1 MTATPDEPADQPEQR
16 PSLARATAVM
26 TIGTVL
32 SRATGLARVVAIA
45 SALGVVESG
54 RLTDTYNLGNT
65 APNIIYELILGGVLT
80 SVFVPVFV
88 ELRER
93 EGHERAW
100 EIASAIINLSLALLL
115 LVTLLGVLGAP
126 WLAHIYTSRL
136 EGTQAALQ
144 HEILTFLL
152 RLFIPQIVF
161 YALAAMTA
169 GLLNSHNR
177 FAVPMY
183 TPILN
188 NVTVI
193 AAFIWL
199 REASGSI
206 GGLSAVT
213 RPQML
218 LMGLGTTAGVA
229 VMALVQLPA
238 LRGLGRYKLT
248 FSPDHPSVKKLLRLS
263 VFVVGY
269 VIANQVG
276 YLIVQILANAQTGGY
291 SAYVFAFTFFLLP
304 HGLFAVSLTT
314 ALLPSMSEHAVN
326 ERWDR
331 FRERLSTGIRSTLFL
346 ILPSAVGFLVLGEP
360 IVRVLIEHGVMTA
373 ASTELVAG
381 VLRLFMI
388 GLVPFALFQLFLRA
402 FYALQDTRTPFLIN
416 CAAVALNIAI
426 NIPMFAVLGV
436 RGLAAG
442 HASAYVFGVILQA
455 RALGRRIGGL
465 DGRRVIDS
473 GVRIGA
479 AALGMGVVV
488 WAINRGMPTDP
499 FGGWLG
505 EAVALAIPVAVGA
518 GVYLLLA
525 QLLRV
530 PELDF
535 VKGLLRRQK
544 SG

>member
-1 MTATPDEPADQPEQR
+1 MTSAPEIDASEPEAGR
-16 PSLARATAVM
+16 SLARATALM
-26 TIGTVL
+26 TAGTVL

-65 APNIIYELILGGVLT
+65 APNIIYELVLGGVLT

-93 EGHERAW
+93 EGRERAW
-100 EIASAIINLSLALLL
+100 EIASAIINLSLA
-115 LVTLLGVLGAP
+115 VLLGVTILGILGAP
-126 WLAHIYTSRL
+126 WLANVYSSRL
-136 EGTQAALQ
+136 EGAQSEFQ

-152 RLFIPQIVF
+152 RLFIPQIIF

-169 GLLNSHNR
+169 GLLNAHNR

-188 NVTVI
+188 NITVI

-199 REASGSI
+199 REAFGSI
-206 GGLSAVT
+206 DGLAAVT

-248 FSPDHPSVKKLLRLS
+248 FSADHPSVKKLLRLS
-263 VFVVGY
+263 VFVIGY
-269 VIANQVG
+269 VVANQIG

-346 ILPSAVGFLVLGEP
+346 ILPSAIGFLILGES

-381 VLRLFMI
+381 VLRLFII

-402 FYALQDTRTPFLIN
+402 FYALQDTKTPFLIN

-426 NIPMFAVLGV
+426 NIPMFGLLGV

-442 HASAYVFGVILQA
+442 HASAYVFGVALQA
-455 RALGRRIGGL
+455 RALRRRIGGL
-465 DGRRVIDS
+465 DGRRILQS
-473 GVRIGA
+473 SMRIGA
-479 AALGMGVVV
+479 AAVGMGVIVWVV
-488 WAINRGMPTDP
+488 DRVVPIDLI
-499 FGGWLG
+499 GGIPG
-505 EAVALAIPVAVGA
+505 EVLALALPVGA
-518 GVYLLLA
+518 GLGAYLLFA
-525 QLLRV
+525 QMLQVR
-530 PELDF
+530 ELDF
-535 VKGLLRRQK
+535 VKGLLSRR
-544 SG
+544 

>member
-1 MTATPDEPADQPEQR
+1 MSEQIEAR
-16 PSLARATAVM
+16 PSLARATALM
-26 TIGTVL
+26 TLGTVL

-100 EIASAIINLSLALLL
+100 EIASAIINLSLA
-115 LVTLLGVLGAP
+115 VLLGMTILGILGAP
-126 WLAHIYTSRL
+126 LLANIYTSRL
-136 EGTQAALQ
+136 EGAQSALQ

-152 RLFIPQIVF
+152 RLFIPQIIF

-188 NVTVI
+188 NITVI

-199 REASGSI
+199 REAFGSI
-206 GGLSAVT
+206 DGLAAVT

-229 VMALVQLPA
+229 VMALSQLPA
-238 LRGLGRYKLT
+238 LKGLGHYRVT
-248 FSPDHPSVKKLLRLS
+248 FSADHPSVKKLLRLS
-263 VFVVGY
+263 VFVIGY
-269 VIANQVG
+269 VVANQIG

-326 ERWDR
+326 ERWDS

-346 ILPSAVGFLVLGEP
+346 ILPSTVGFLVLGEG
-360 IVRVLIEHGVMTA
+360 IVRVLIEHGVMTET
-373 ASTELVAG
+373 STRLVAG
-381 VLRLFMI
+381 VLQLFVL

-402 FYALQDTRTPFLIN
+402 FYALQDTKTPFLIN

-426 NIPMFAVLGV
+426 NIPMFNLLGV

-455 RALGRRIGGL
+455 RALRRRIGGL
-465 DGRRVIDS
+465 DGSRVLAS
-473 GVRIGA
+473 SMRMA
-479 AALGMGVVV
+479 AATLGMGALV
-488 WAINRGMPTDP
+488 WAVATAMPS
-499 FGGWLG
+499 GAGAGWVG
-505 EAVALAIPVAVGA
+505 EALALAVPISVGGA
-518 GVYLLLA
+518 SYLVLSHV
-525 QLLRV
+525 LRV
-530 PELDF
+530 PELEF
-535 VKGLLRRQK
+535 VKGLLRRRNPV
-544 SG
+544 